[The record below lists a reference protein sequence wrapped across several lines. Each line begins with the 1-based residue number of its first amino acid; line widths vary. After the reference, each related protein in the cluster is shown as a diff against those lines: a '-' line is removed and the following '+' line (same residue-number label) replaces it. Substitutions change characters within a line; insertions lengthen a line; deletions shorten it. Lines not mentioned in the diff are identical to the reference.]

1 MRPLPNIPFVCR
13 LTPCML
19 LDRTKSDIGH
29 RTFEDCTKSTLCVCL
44 LVRAQGQPALHNPI
58 QETLELERPKEAT
71 SRQVHVPCPFCSDE
85 SSSTPDGGAAPAAR
99 RRRRATKVGRKVER
113 SGKWWS
119 RLGYRGPACEA
130 LPFHTFAPPHLSG
143 VFVWI

>member
-1 MRPLPNIPFVCR
+1 MMCGLYQLFLSSAVSHRACSWIAQNRI
-13 LTPCML
+13 
-19 LDRTKSDIGH
+19 SDI
-29 RTFEDCTKSTLCVCL
+29 EDCTKSTLCVCL

-85 SSSTPDGGAAPAAR
+85 FSSTPDGGAAPAAR